1 MARILVIADEP
12 RIRDVLHA
20 ALQQKGHEMALAESG
35 SSGVERFR
43 QERPDVTILDLHLPH
58 LNGLAVLTEIRSIDP
73 HAPVI
78 ILTGVGTETEEQQAR
93 VLGVSEVLRKGYSLH
108 ALGETLNRV
117 LNQPRPPA

>member
-1 MARILVIADEP
+1 M
-12 RIRDVLHA
+12 
-20 ALQQKGHEMALAESG
+20 
-35 SSGVERFR
+35 
-43 QERPDVTILDLHLPH
+43 TILDLHLPH